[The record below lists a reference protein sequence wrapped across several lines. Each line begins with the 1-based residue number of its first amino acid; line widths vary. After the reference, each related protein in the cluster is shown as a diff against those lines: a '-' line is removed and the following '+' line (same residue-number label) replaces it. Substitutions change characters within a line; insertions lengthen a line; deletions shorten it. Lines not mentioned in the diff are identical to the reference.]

1 MVRMAASLK
10 KRWVMALVVLVVF
23 VSGCAT
29 CARDP
34 VFERDRNPADPL
46 TAADRCTEKFLW

>member
-1 MVRMAASLK
+1 MIIPWKVKTILIL
-10 KRWVMALVVLVVF
+10 ALAVV

-34 VFERDRNPADPL
+34 VFDQDRGKADPL
-46 TAADRCTEKFLW
+46 TAVNRCTEKVLW